1 MSAMHFNLRVL
12 HGYLSAPDIK
22 PLPCLHFSHARQ
34 HLAFLE
40 GYEGA

>member
-22 PLPCLHFSHARQ
+22 PLPCLHFSYARQ

-40 GYEGA
+40 GCEGA